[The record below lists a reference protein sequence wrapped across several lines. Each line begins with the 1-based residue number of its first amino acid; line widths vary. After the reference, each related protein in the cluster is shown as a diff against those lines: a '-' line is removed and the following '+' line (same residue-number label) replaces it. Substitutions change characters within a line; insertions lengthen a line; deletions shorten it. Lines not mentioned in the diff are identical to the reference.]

1 MTPIAKNI
9 IVADENGNEYEA
21 TYPKRAEGLVKK
33 GRARFIDDNKICML
47 CPPEIKTEDDYMS
60 ENIDKIEPIEPK
72 SAERL
77 TIDYC
82 LAQIEKLHNELT
94 DLKNTVNN
102 IGCVSDGNR
111 CEDDGVNVTVH
122 DEVAI
127 AKIKALTEVFH
138 HREESLQKLLS
149 IYEKMYDDLK
159 PEKAPNTE
167 RIALLGTVIEN
178 LSDGMTP
185 CEAKEALTEILSVSL
200 QDLSKNF

>member
-60 ENIDKIEPIEPK
+60 ENTVSQSPNAIPK
-72 SAERL
+72 SAKL
-77 TIDYC
+77 TMDY
-82 LAQIEKLHNELT
+82 LIAKLEDIALT
-94 DLKNTVNN
+94 QDYLINTVAEL
-102 IGCVSDGNR
+102 GKVKSVGPGDCGAM
-111 CEDDGVNVTVH
+111 EQ
-122 DEVAI
+122 A
-127 AKIKALTEVFH
+127 KALGEIVKA
-138 HREESLQKLLS
+138 REETNRRLIAL
-149 IYEKMYDDLK
+149 YEKMYDDLK